1 MPRPILV
8 AVNDSLAGLAAAD
21 AAIDYARRLGES
33 LCALTVVEPTEP
45 ALAAGFGNG
54 AALSERRNREADA
67 VLRHVAARG
76 ERAGLTVMTRRRS
89 GTVAAEILAEAA
101 ELDAALLVVAL
112 VDEPSHAIPSIGSN
126 TLRILEFATVPVL
139 VIPVPHPPV

>member
-1 MPRPILV
+1 
-8 AVNDSLAGLAAAD
+8 
-21 AAIDYARRLGES
+21 
-33 LCALTVVEPTEP
+33 
-45 ALAAGFGNG
+45 
-54 AALSERRNREADA
+54 
-67 VLRHVAARG
+67 
-76 ERAGLTVMTRRRS
+76 MTRQRS